1 MNLYLATIEGLVI
14 AQRTGDGWRAVSQ
27 SLADKSLTCLA
38 VSQSGVIYTGDTD
51 GVYRST
57 DGGEAWHEWLDGLTV
72 RHTRWMACQDE
83 RIFAGTEPAAIFV
96 RQAWE
101 SAWRECPEVAALR
114 DRHGW
119 SLPYSP
125 EAGCVRGF
133 AFHGSRAYA
142 AVEVG
147 GALRSDD
154 GGGTWQLCAGSS
166 GDPSMDVSAETTF
179 YPDVHSIEV
188 HPSSPDLVYA
198 PDGGGF
204 YRSKDGGA
212 TWLLCYDCYVRAAWI
227 DPEDPE
233 HIVLGPADG
242 VSRNGRIEESVDGG
256 RFWGDASQGL
266 DTPWRDH
273 MVERFLQVDG
283 ELLAVLSN
291 GELLATAPPL
301 SGGLYRRPP
310 QMPEDRKP
318 GHLERGEMEWKRIL
332 PDVPDVN
339 AAAWGR

>member
-14 AQRTGDGWRAVSQ
+14 AQRTGNDWRFVSQ
-27 SLADKSLTCLA
+27 SLAEKALTCLA
-38 VSQSGVIYTGDTD
+38 ISEAGPIYAGDVD

-57 DGGEAWHEWLDGLTV
+57 DGGATWHAWMDGLTV
-72 RHTRWMACQDE
+72 RHTRWMACRGD
-83 RIFAGTEPAAIFV
+83 RVFVGTEPASIFV
-96 RQAWE
+96 RGAAG
-101 SAWRECPEVAALR
+101 SAWRECTGVAALR
-114 DRHGW
+114 DQHRW

-154 GGGTWQLCAGSS
+154 GGESWSLCAGSS
-166 GDPSMDVSAETTF
+166 GNPSMSVSPASSF

-204 YRSKDGGA
+204 YRSMDGGG
-212 TWLLCYDCYVRAAWI
+212 TWQLCYDCYVRAAWI
-227 DPEDPE
+227 DPADAE
-233 HIVLGPADG
+233 HIILGPADG
-242 VSRNGRIEESVDGG
+242 VSSNGRIEESRDGG
-256 RFWGDASQGL
+256 RSWSKASHGL
-266 DTPWRDH
+266 DVPWRRH

-283 ELLAVLSN
+283 DLIAVLSN
-291 GELLATAPPL
+291 GELLAATLASSTAPSARL
-301 SGGLYRRPP
+301 
-310 QMPEDRKP
+310 
-318 GHLERGEMEWKRIL
+318 EWKRIL
-332 PDVPDVN
+332 PDLPDVN
-339 AAAWGR
+339 AAASGM